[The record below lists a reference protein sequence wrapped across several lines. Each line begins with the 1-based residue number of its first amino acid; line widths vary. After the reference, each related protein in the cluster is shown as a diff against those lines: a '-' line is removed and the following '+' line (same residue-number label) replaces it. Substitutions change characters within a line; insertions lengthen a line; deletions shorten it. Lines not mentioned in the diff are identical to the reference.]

1 MWSEF
6 CLKSCC
12 FDVDDV
18 FVLLHVLHLV
28 SLTA

>member
-1 MWSEF
+1 MS
-6 CLKSCC
+6 LLLSLAV

-28 SLTA
+28 LLTV